1 MTPED
6 LKKAVLAGADAIDAR
21 KTWSVDRSKYLNAS
35 EAVSCIRKQWFS
47 KHDAEGAPEQDW
59 GYARR
64 GTQGEKYVVEAL
76 RAAGLELLFAGDDQS
91 SIADD
96 ELMISATPD
105 GVLYNASGA
114 HVALEIKTIDPRTNR
129 ANLPRR
135 EHLVQIQLGMEL
147 LRTQRG
153 LDIESGLILYMDASN
168 YNQLDIYP
176 VGRNPQILSDM
187 AIRARLVLRTRNVD
201 KLDREGRTT
210 GACKTCPFADR
221 CGVDLAETK
230 AFTRSNRGSAL
241 DAAVRRYVEI
251 SQEQDGLS
259 DEKAALAEEI
269 KAELRKR
276 NTSSTIVGDI
286 EVELTSVAGR
296 SSIDQKAMEKA
307 GIDLAPFKKI
317 GLPSERL
324 TVKAIAG

>member
-1 MTPED
+1 MTPEE

-21 KTWSVDRSKYLNAS
+21 KVWSVDRSKYLNAS
-35 EAVSCIRKQWFS
+35 EALSCVRRQWFD
-47 KHDAEGAPEQDW
+47 KHEGGGAPQDW
-59 GYARR
+59 GFARR
-64 GTQGEKYVVEAL
+64 GTNGEKYVVEAL
-76 RAAGLELLFAGDDQS
+76 RAAGLELLFAGDDQT

-96 ELMISATPD
+96 ARRISATPD

-135 EHLVQIQLGMEL
+135 EHVVQIQLGIEL
-147 LRTQRG
+147 LREQRG

-168 YNQLDIYP
+168 YNQLDVYP
-176 VGRNPQILSDM
+176 IARNPQILDDM
-187 AIRARLVLRTRNVD
+187 EQRARLVLRTRNVE
-201 KLDREGRTT
+201 KLDREGRAT

-221 CGVDLAETK
+221 CGVDLTETK

-251 SQEQDGLS
+251 NEQMDELS
-259 DEKAALAEEI
+259 DEKAGLAEEI
-269 KAELRKR
+269 KSELRKR

-296 SSIDQKAMEKA
+296 SSLDQKAMEKA

-317 GLPSERL
+317 GQPSERL
-324 TVKAIAG
+324 TVKALVG

>member
-1 MTPED
+1 MNPED

-21 KTWSVDRSKYLNAS
+21 KVWNVDRSKYLNAS
-35 EAVSCIRKQWFS
+35 EALSCVRRQWFA
-47 KHDAEGAPEQDW
+47 KHDAEGTPQDW
-59 GYARR
+59 GFARR
-64 GTQGEKYVVEAL
+64 GTHGEKYVVEML
-76 RAAGLELLFAGDDQS
+76 RASGLELLFAGDEQS
-91 SIADD
+91 SIADE

-105 GVLYNASGA
+105 GVIYNASGA
-114 HVALEIKTIDPRTNR
+114 HTALEIKTIDPRTNR

-135 EHLVQIQLGMEL
+135 EHLVQIQIGMEL
-147 LRTQRG
+147 LRKHRG
-153 LDIESGLILYMDASN
+153 LDIEGGLILYLDASN
-168 YNQLDIYP
+168 YNQIDIYP
-176 VGRNPQILSDM
+176 VGRNPQILEDM
-187 AIRARLVLRTRNVD
+187 AQRARLVLRTRNVE

-210 GACKTCPFADR
+210 GACKSCPFAER
-221 CGVDLAETK
+221 CGVDLTETK

-251 SQEQDGLS
+251 TEEQDALS
-259 DEKAALAEEI
+259 DEKAVLAEEI
-269 KAELRKR
+269 KGELRKR

-296 SSIDQKAMEKA
+296 SSLDQKAMEKA

-324 TVKAIAG
+324 TVKALVG